1 MAKIETAAEI
11 DIQLKG
17 TESLKSLKTQI
28 REAKEEAAQLSQKFG
43 AFSPQALKATQN
55 AANLADE
62 MTDLNHRIKAL
73 NPDKFSKI
81 ATVANGIASG
91 ISAAQGAMGLFGAES
106 EETEKMLLKVQSAMA
121 LSQGLQGLGDAQQ
134 QIGSLAKLIGG
145 KLKAAFTSAAGAA
158 RAVGTALGIGIL
170 LAAVSL
176 LITYWEDIV
185 ELLGFGK
192 TEQEKLTEAAQEQ
205 NRVEQEKLDKL
216 DSQGNVLKLQ
226 GLSERDILNLKR
238 EQIKEVIKAAEA
250 ELQASINRKAEQIAT
265 TKRYQKLLEAGLNF
279 VMLPMQALLKSID
292 FVAEKFG
299 VSLDLADKMSA
310 SNISNLIFNP
320 EKTEEKADET
330 IKKAQEGLDKLKNQ
344 QAGFE
349 LQIIAQDKA
358 ANDKRISENQK
369 RNEQIAADNA
379 KAAEEAKKKRDE
391 AEGIRAAAIQEN
403 EDRFKSEFELK
414 LERLTEQFEREK
426 ELLIAQGVSIKE
438 IEEKFSMDSA
448 QLRSDQLAKE
458 DEDRKATAERRLAFE
473 AEKGQK
479 EIDEAKK
486 IADQKAAIEQSA
498 YNTAAAF
505 SNLIGALGN
514 ENIKAQKAQALIS
527 IGIDTAG
534 AISKLVL
541 MSQANPANAPTG
553 GIAGAL
559 QFAAGILQIG
569 TNMAKAASILGST
582 ASLPAVPNIPSAG
595 SPNTDNINQQR
606 QQDVRVYVTETDIA
620 DATSRRINLTKIGI
634 VQ

>member
-1 MAKIETAAEI
+1 MAKIVTAAEI
-11 DIQLKG
+11 DVQLKG

-43 AFSPQALKATQN
+43 AFSPEALKATQN

-62 MTDLNHRIKAL
+62 MTDLNHRISAL

-91 ISAAQGAMGLFGAES
+91 ITAAQGAMGLFGAES

-192 TEQEKLTEAAQEQ
+192 TEQEKLTAAAKEQ
-205 NRVEQEKLDKL
+205 NRIEQEKLDKL
-216 DSQGNVLKLQ
+216 DSQSNVLKLQ

-238 EQIKEVIKAAEA
+238 KQIKLVIEAAEA
-250 ELQASINRKAEQIAT
+250 ELLAAKNRKEEQIAS
-265 TKRYQKLLEAGLNF
+265 TKRYASYLESALKF
-279 VMLPMQALLKSID
+279 VSIPLTVILKTVDGIGKVLGKD
-292 FVAEKFG
+292 WNLE
-299 VSLDLADKMSA
+299 DK
-310 SNISNLIFNP
+310 IFKPLSNLVFDP
-320 EKTEEKADET
+320 EKTEKKADET
-330 IKKAQEGLDKLKNQ
+330 IKQAKDGLDKFKNQ

-349 LQIIAQDKA
+349 LEIIAQDKA

-403 EDRFKSEFELK
+403 EDRYKSEFELK
-414 LERLTEQFEREK
+414 LERLTNEFEKEK
-426 ELLIAQGVSIKE
+426 ELLIAQGLSTKE
-438 IEEKFSMDSA
+438 IQEKFDMESA
-448 QLRSDQLAKE
+448 ELWSAKLSQE
-458 DEDRKATAERRLAFE
+458 YDDKVAADEKRTQYEKAQ
-473 AEKGQK
+473 KQK
-479 EIDEAKK
+479 ELDEAKK
-486 IADQKAAIEQSA
+486 IAEAKANIEQSA

-514 ENIKAQKAQALIS
+514 ENIKVQKAQALIS

-541 MSQANPANAPTG
+541 MSQSNSANAATG

-559 QFAAGILQIG
+559 QFATGILQIS
-569 TNMAKAASILGST
+569 TNMAKAKSILGNTGSV
-582 ASLPAVPNIPSAG
+582 PAVPNIPSA
-595 SPNTDNINQQR
+595 SIPNTDNINQQR

-620 DATSRRINLTKIGI
+620 DATTRRINLTKIGI